1 MVKSGAKWF
10 FCPFWWESK
19 GQGGIDGVFRGVQH
33 INMDAKGRLAVPAR
47 QRESL
52 LAKCEGLVVI
62 TIDTQSPCLAVY
74 PLPEWERIEA
84 EVQALP
90 ALNPAV
96 KRFQRLVLGYATDL
110 ELDGNGRML
119 LPQSLRDYA
128 KLEKK
133 VVLVGQG
140 NKLELWAE
148 DLWLAEREA
157 ALAVEAEGEIP
168 AELMSL
174 TL

>member
-1 MVKSGAKWF
+1 M
-10 FCPFWWESK
+10 
-19 GQGGIDGVFRGVQH
+19 FRGVQH
-33 INMDAKGRLAVPAR
+33 INLDAKGRMAVPTR

-52 LAKCEGLVVI
+52 LAKCEGRVVM
-62 TIDTQSPCLAVY
+62 TIDTQAPCLAIY

-84 EVQALP
+84 DIQALP
-90 ALNPAV
+90 ALNPGV
-96 KRFQRLVLGYATDL
+96 KRFQRLVLGYASDL
-110 ELDGNGRML
+110 ELDGNGRVL

-133 VVLVGQG
+133 AVLVGQG
-140 NKLELWAE
+140 NKLELWSE

-157 ALAVEAEGEIP
+157 ALAAEAEGEIP
-168 AELMSL
+168 VELMSL